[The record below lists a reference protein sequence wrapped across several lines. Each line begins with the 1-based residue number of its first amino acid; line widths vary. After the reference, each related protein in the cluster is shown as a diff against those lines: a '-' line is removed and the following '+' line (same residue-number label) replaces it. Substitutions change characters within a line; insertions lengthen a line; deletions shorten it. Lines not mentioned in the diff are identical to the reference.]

1 MTMNDIFG
9 DGEVLGALVT
19 GLIIVGPMIA
29 IVLYDKYKERKR
41 QRILKLCGEAKEI
54 LNKITNSR

>member
-19 GLIIVGPMIA
+19 GLLIVGPMLA
-29 IVLYDKYKERKR
+29 VLAYDKYKERKR

-54 LNKITNSR
+54 INKITSSR